1 MLGGGKMWSSGKT
14 YPASPWRSWIQ
25 TIGGVISVATDV
37 YGGNN
42 SNKFMAVMLDSV
54 NGLMAWC
61 PESGTA
67 VDGNGNTYNP
77 TIYYRSFKVSGTTF
91 TLGGSFQSG
100 PGNINLG
107 VSAMYRCPLNASV
120 VLACYSYGGG
130 FAQYS
135 SEFRGVTVDTT
146 NNAVG
151 AIGNQATT
159 SGAAGRVNDICRL
172 SDTLAVAA
180 MESSGKLAVIINTTG
195 NTLRVFE
202 AQINGGAID
211 SFDRVFR
218 IDNTRF
224 ATLCNYQGMRYVKI
238 YYVQYGIA
246 DVFRGDFA
254 EINPISSYTMSRS
267 NQGVRFMNPSRFVTC
282 WPNGSAYSLA
292 NITVNPASFALI
304 EEPVMTSQSPVDL
317 SGIGQHSFSMDGQSF
332 AQDQI
337 SGTQRQLRI
346 IDLANDIWVGSWLNL
361 NVVNSDYNTT
371 WGAWPIDASRFLIHW
386 TNAKHPSAAT
396 ASMQVVYR

>member
-1 MLGGGKMWSSGKT
+1 MLGGGKMWSAGKS
-14 YPASPWRSWIQ
+14 YAASLWRSWIQ
-25 TIGGVISVATDV
+25 PYGGVISVATDV

-77 TIYYRSFKVSGTTF
+77 TIYYRSFKVSGGTF

-107 VSAMYRCPLNASV
+107 VSSMYLCPLNASV

-130 FAQYS
+130 FAQYWS
-135 SEFRGVTVDTT
+135 DFRAITVDTT
-146 NNAVG
+146 NNAIG

-159 SGAAGRVNDICRL
+159 SIAASRVNDICRL

-180 MESSGKLAVIINTTG
+180 MEGANKLVILSVTGTTVTALEANVSPASVDSFYQVARVDNTHFATHCNTSGTHYLRIYAVSG
-195 NTLRVFE
+195 NTITQV
-202 AQINGGAID
+202 
-211 SFDRVFR
+211 
-218 IDNTRF
+218 
-224 ATLCNYQGMRYVKI
+224 
-238 YYVQYGIA
+238 
-246 DVFRGDFA
+246 
-254 EINPISSYTMSRS
+254 SSYTMNRS
-267 NQGVRFMNPSRFVTC
+267 NQGVRFLTPFRFVTY
-282 WPNGSAYSLA
+282 WQSGNYYVAD
-292 NITVNPASFALI
+292 ITVHPTTYALI
-304 EEPVMTSQSPVDL
+304 EEPRMASQSPVAVW
-317 SGIGQHSFSMDGQSF
+317 SIGNNSFTLDGQAI

-346 IDLANDIWVGSWLNL
+346 VDLATDVWVGPWYNL
-361 NVVNSDYNTT
+361 NTVNADYNTT
-371 WGAWPIDASRFLIHW
+371 WGAWPIDATRILLHW
-386 TNAKHPSAAT
+386 TNAKHPAAAT
-396 ASMQVVYR
+396 AFMQVMYR